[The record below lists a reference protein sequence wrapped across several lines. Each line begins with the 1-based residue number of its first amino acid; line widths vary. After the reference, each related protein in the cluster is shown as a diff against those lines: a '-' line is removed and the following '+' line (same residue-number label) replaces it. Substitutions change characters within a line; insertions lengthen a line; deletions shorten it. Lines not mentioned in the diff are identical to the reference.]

1 MENEPDLEFGHQRS
15 ANPPGL
21 QLPAKILPCY
31 ARFTTVKEED
41 IALGRGINP
50 NPLQIRQER
59 RTVLRVLT
67 VLTEARNVPPQGV
80 EAAGRR
86 YAGLAHCAAQQL
98 ARLPGPGNEG
108 LAPAQKR
115 ANRRTQPL

>member
-1 MENEPDLEFGHQRS
+1 MENEPDLEFGYQRS

-31 ARFTTVKEED
+31 AGLIKVKEED
-41 IALGRGINP
+41 IALGLGINP

-59 RTVLRVLT
+59 RAVLRVLT
-67 VLTEARNVPPQGV
+67 VLTEAGDVPPQGV
-80 EAAGRR
+80 EASGRR

-98 ARLPGPGNEG
+98 AHLPGPGNEG

-115 ANRRTQPL
+115 SNRRTQPL

>member
-31 ARFTTVKEED
+31 ARFTKVKEED

-59 RTVLRVLT
+59 RAVLRC
-67 VLTEARNVPPQGV
+67 P
-80 EAAGRR
+80 
-86 YAGLAHCAAQQL
+86 
-98 ARLPGPGNEG
+98 
-108 LAPAQKR
+108 
-115 ANRRTQPL
+115 